1 MTQTTDIVIE
11 IRGLTKSFG
20 NVHALRGVDLSVPR
34 HSIFGFIGPNGA
46 GKTTLMK
53 TLLNLNRLTSSS
65 LHRIL

>member
-11 IRGLTKSFG
+11 IRGLTKSFE
-20 NVHALRGVDLSVPR
+20 NMHALCGVDLSVPR